1 MDSICK
7 EGEVL
12 QGSREEGKLVTK
24 EGNVMGTKEASRT
37 MVLRTMA
44 TRAMDII
51 RAMVLAATIII
62 NSSSSSVPMKKE
74 EEAKES
80 MYLNGGRA
88 CTAWPNTGRLV
99 A

>member
-1 MDSICK
+1 
-7 EGEVL
+7 
-12 QGSREEGKLVTK
+12 
-24 EGNVMGTKEASRT
+24 MGTKEASRT

-51 RAMVLAATIII
+51 KAMVLEVTTIIHS
-62 NSSSSSVPMKKE
+62 NSSVSMKKE

-80 MYLNGGRA
+80 MDPNGGRA
-88 CTAWPNTGRLV
+88 CTAWPNTGRSV

>member
-1 MDSICK
+1 
-7 EGEVL
+7 
-12 QGSREEGKLVTK
+12 
-24 EGNVMGTKEASRT
+24 

-51 RAMVLAATIII
+51 KAMVWVVTIII
-62 NSSSSSVPMKKE
+62 NSSIPMKKE

-80 MYLNGGRA
+80 MDPNGGRA

>member
-1 MDSICK
+1 
-7 EGEVL
+7 
-12 QGSREEGKLVTK
+12 
-24 EGNVMGTKEASRT
+24 MGTKEASRT

-51 RAMVLAATIII
+51 KAMVWAVTIII
-62 NSSSSSVPMKKE
+62 NSSIPMKKE
-74 EEAKES
+74 EEEKES
-80 MYLNGGRA
+80 MDPNGGRA

>member
-1 MDSICK
+1 
-7 EGEVL
+7 
-12 QGSREEGKLVTK
+12 
-24 EGNVMGTKEASRT
+24 MGTKEASRT

-51 RAMVLAATIII
+51 KAMVLVVTIII
-62 NSSSSSVPMKKE
+62 NSSIPMKKE
-74 EEAKES
+74 EEAKER

>member
-1 MDSICK
+1 
-7 EGEVL
+7 
-12 QGSREEGKLVTK
+12 
-24 EGNVMGTKEASRT
+24 MGTKEASRT

-51 RAMVLAATIII
+51 KAMVLAVTII
-62 NSSSSSVPMKKE
+62 SSSIPTKKE

-80 MYLNGGRA
+80 MDPNGGRA

>member
-1 MDSICK
+1 
-7 EGEVL
+7 
-12 QGSREEGKLVTK
+12 
-24 EGNVMGTKEASRT
+24 MGTKEASRT

-51 RAMVLAATIII
+51 KAMVLAVTIIS
-62 NSSSSSVPMKKE
+62 NSSSSIPMKKE

-80 MYLNGGRA
+80 MDPNGGRA

>member
-1 MDSICK
+1 
-7 EGEVL
+7 
-12 QGSREEGKLVTK
+12 
-24 EGNVMGTKEASRT
+24 

-62 NSSSSSVPMKKE
+62 NSSSIPMKKE

-80 MYLNGGRA
+80 MDPNGGRA

>member
-1 MDSICK
+1 
-7 EGEVL
+7 
-12 QGSREEGKLVTK
+12 
-24 EGNVMGTKEASRT
+24 MGTKEASRT
-37 MVLRTMA
+37 MVIRTMA

-62 NSSSSSVPMKKE
+62 NSSSSSIIPMKKE

-80 MYLNGGRA
+80 MDPNGGRA

>member
-51 RAMVLAATIII
+51 KAMVWAVTIII
-62 NSSSSSVPMKKE
+62 NSSIPMKKE

-80 MYLNGGRA
+80 MDPNGGRA